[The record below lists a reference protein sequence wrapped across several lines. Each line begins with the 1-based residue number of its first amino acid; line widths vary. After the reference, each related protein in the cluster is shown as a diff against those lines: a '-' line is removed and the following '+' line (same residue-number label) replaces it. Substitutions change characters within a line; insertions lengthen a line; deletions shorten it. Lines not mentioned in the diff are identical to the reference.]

1 MCTEEWPN
9 LQNIKIINI
18 ITIYKYVVEMY
29 IKIITYTAGSAKF
42 KWQNKFWT
50 AVESFRQSN
59 LLYWQRVDTCHPS
72 KSWKIVGSGKI
83 VVAGRLLKNL

>member
-42 KWQNKFWT
+42 KSDKINFELQLNHSDSQIYFIDKGWIL
-50 AVESFRQSN
+50 VI
-59 LLYWQRVDTCHPS
+59 LPS
-72 KSWKIVGSGKI
+72 LEK
-83 VVAGRLLKNL
+83 